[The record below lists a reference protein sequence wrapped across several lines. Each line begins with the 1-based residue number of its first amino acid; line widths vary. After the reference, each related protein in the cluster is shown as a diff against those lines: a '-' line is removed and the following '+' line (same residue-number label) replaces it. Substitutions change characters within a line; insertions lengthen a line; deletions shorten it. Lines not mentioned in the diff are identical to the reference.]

1 MLVGYIR
8 VSSEND
14 RQVFDLQYD
23 ALIKAGVDK
32 RNIYIDSFVK
42 WLVIKPTCVEIYHFK
57 KPLILS

>member
-32 RNIYIDSFVK
+32 RNIYQTEALPSKAGRFNHQNGFQ
-42 WLVIKPTCVEIYHFK
+42 C
-57 KPLILS
+57 SS

>member
-23 ALIKAGVDK
+23 ALRAYLEIKV
-32 RNIYIDSFVK
+32 
-42 WLVIKPTCVEIYHFK
+42 
-57 KPLILS
+57 